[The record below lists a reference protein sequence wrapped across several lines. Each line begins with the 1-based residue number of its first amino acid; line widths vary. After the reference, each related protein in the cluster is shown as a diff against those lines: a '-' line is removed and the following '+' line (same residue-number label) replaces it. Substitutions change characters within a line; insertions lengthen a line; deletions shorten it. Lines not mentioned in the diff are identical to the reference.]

1 MISLLKSP
9 SETNILIV
17 DDNPNNLRL
26 LAKMLEMQGYV
37 VRKSLSGKMALQAV
51 HRQPPDLILLD
62 INMPEFSGYQV
73 CQKLKESKITRHI
86 PIIFISALDQVT
98 DKVRAFE
105 LGAQDYIS
113 KPFQELEVLARIKN
127 QLIIQQQQQLLL
139 KQNQLLEQEV
149 QERLS
154 AEAEIRKFNNNLE
167 REVQTRTLQLQQS
180 LNFAATLKQISD
192 RVRDSLDQ
200 NQILQMVV
208 EALGLA
214 LELDCCDA
222 VLYHPDVLTTVMQY
236 QWLQPGLS
244 KNKEKLPHT
253 TNFPEIDEQL
263 KEKYY
268 FAFCPIESERIICRT
283 AILACPIYD
292 NQVEETGIL
301 GDLWLYRNSASSF
314 GEMEVNLVEQV
325 ANQCAIALR
334 QARLYEAA
342 QAQVR
347 ELQRLNQLKNEFLN
361 TISHEL
367 RSPIANMKMVI
378 QLLITLSDQENK
390 QVSANNPASTQ
401 NQKIFQYLKLLQ
413 EECDQEL
420 RLVED
425 LLNLQHLEA
434 GTYQQQLTTINLEDW
449 ILHVIEPY
457 EIRTQ
462 NHQQSFSINI
472 APNLPTVSCD
482 SFSLSRVITE
492 LLNNACKYTPAGG
505 SIAIEL
511 NVFQEET
518 IQHEASISLI
528 NQSSWLQLI
537 VSNTGVE
544 ISATELTRIFDK
556 FYRIPQNDPWKHG
569 GTGLGLA
576 LVKKL
581 LEQMGGGIIA
591 KSSNNLTQFIV
602 HCPLSC
608 EL

>member
-1 MISLLKSP
+1 MINLLKSP

-26 LAKMLEMQGYV
+26 LAKMLELQGYV

-51 HRQPPDLILLD
+51 YRQPPDLILLD
-62 INMPEFSGYQV
+62 INMPELNGYQV

-86 PIIFISALDQVT
+86 PVIFISALARVS
-98 DKVRAFE
+98 DKVQAFE

-154 AEAEIRKFNNNLE
+154 AEAEVRKFNNNLE

-214 LELDCCDA
+214 LEVDCCDA
-222 VLYHPDVLTTVMQY
+222 VLYHPDLLTTVMQY

-253 TNFPEIDEQL
+253 TNLPEIDGQL

-268 FAFCPIESERIICRT
+268 FAFCPIESEQNLYRS

-378 QLLITLSDQENK
+378 QLLITLSDKENK
-390 QVSANNPASTQ
+390 RVSENTLSSTQ
-401 NQKIFQYLKLLQ
+401 NQKNLQYLALLQ

-434 GTYQQQLTTINLEDW
+434 GTYQQQLTTINLKDW

-462 NHQQSFSINI
+462 NHQQNFSINV

-505 SIAIEL
+505 TIAIEL

-528 NQSSWLQLI
+528 NQSSWLRLI

-581 LEQMGGGIIA
+581 LEQMGGEIIA

-608 EL
+608 

>member
-1 MISLLKSP
+1 MINVLKYP
-9 SETNILIV
+9 CETNILVV

-26 LAKMLEMQGYV
+26 LAKMLESQGYV
-37 VRKSLSGKMALQAV
+37 VRKSLTGKIALQGV
-51 HRQPPDLILLD
+51 YRHPPDLILLD
-62 INMPEFSGYQV
+62 INMPEMNGYEV
-73 CQKLKESKITRHI
+73 CQKLKASKTTSHI
-86 PIIFISALDQVT
+86 PVIFISALDQVS

-105 LGAQDYIS
+105 MGAQDYIS

-139 KQNQLLEQEV
+139 EQNQQLEREV
-149 QERLS
+149 RERQL
-154 AEAEIRKFNNNLE
+154 AEAEVRKLNSNLE

-214 LELDCCDA
+214 LEVNCCDA
-222 VLYHPDVLTTVMQY
+222 VLYHPDYSTAVMQY
-236 QWLQPGLS
+236 QWIQPGL
-244 KNKEKLPHT
+244 NLTEEQLVYPID
-253 TNFPEIDEQL
+253 FPELYEQL
-263 KEKYY
+263 KQKYY
-268 FAFCPIESERIICRT
+268 FAFCPLDT
-283 AILACPIYD
+283 NLLQHKAAIFACPIFD
-292 NQVEETGIL
+292 NQVGETGIV
-301 GDLWLYRNSASSF
+301 GDLWLYRNIASSF

-342 QAQVR
+342 QAQVQ

-367 RSPIANMKMVI
+367 RSPIANMRMII
-378 QLLITLSDQENK
+378 QLLIALSQKGYNPISEN
-390 QVSANNPASTQ
+390 SNLLME
-401 NQKIFQYLKLLQ
+401 NQQISQYLNILQ

-420 RLVED
+420 LLVED

-434 GTYQQQLTTINLEDW
+434 GTYQQQLTTINFEDW

-457 EIRTQ
+457 ENRTR
-462 NHQQSFSINI
+462 NHQQEFKINI
-472 APNLPTVSCD
+472 SPNLPIVSCD

-492 LLNNACKYTPAGG
+492 LLNNACKYTPAGET
-505 SIAIEL
+505 ITIEL
-511 NVFQEET
+511 NIFQEET
-518 IQHEASISLI
+518 VQHEASISLI
-528 NQSSWLQLI
+528 NQSYWLQLI

-544 ISATELTRIFDK
+544 ISAPELTRIFDK

-581 LEQMGGGIIA
+581 LEQMGGKIIA
-591 KSSNNLTQFIV
+591 QSSNNLTQFIV

-608 EL
+608 